1 MHINYLYTCL
11 YTVLSYPYWIPSMYF
26 TDINVLWNLLFLF
39 ISFFRKS
46 FWTLIRPEKPL
57 RWLFRT
63 TQRPKMTIMISPLC
77 RQDRPYL
84 LALRGAQCPKDRQH
98 LFDNFFL
105 SFLLLLIFIRYH
117 YKTVNTG
124 KHYIEKVCTIILCNV
139 GLLCKSIPW

>member
-1 MHINYLYTCL
+1 MHAFTVFYPTHTEFHQYTL
-11 YTVLSYPYWIPSMYF
+11 LTSTYYE
-26 TDINVLWNLLFLF
+26 NLLFLF

-63 TQRPKMTIMISPLC
+63 TQRPKMTIMISLLC
-77 RQDRPYL
+77 RQDRQYL

-117 YKTVNTG
+117 YKTVNTD
-124 KHYIEKVCTIILCNV
+124 KHYIEKVYYFV
-139 GLLCKSIPW
+139 